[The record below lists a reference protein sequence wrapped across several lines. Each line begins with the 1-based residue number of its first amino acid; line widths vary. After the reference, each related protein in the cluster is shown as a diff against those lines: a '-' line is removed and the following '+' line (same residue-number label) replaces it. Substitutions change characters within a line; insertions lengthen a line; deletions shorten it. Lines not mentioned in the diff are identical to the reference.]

1 MPTPSFFTIAKEYD
15 TPFYLYDQAV
25 LQDTYQNL
33 RAVFPSVLE
42 IFYSLKANPNLALC
56 GVLQK
61 LGAGAEVCSL
71 VELETAIRVGFTPQ
85 NIIFLGPAKTE
96 DEIAAC
102 IKLGIA
108 AIVCESKNE
117 FNRINLLAQQ
127 QQKQVNVALR
137 INPNFVS
144 KTASLKMGGQAS
156 QFGMDEDLVLAEY
169 EFFFNQPAIKIIGIH
184 VYNGTRILDPQTVFD
199 NTRSIFELFEKITA
213 CSKQTLTFLDIG
225 GGLGVPYF
233 DQEQAVNLQQLKNLL
248 EPIILAWANQFPTTR
263 LILET
268 GRFLLAPAGVFV
280 SRIVDKKVSKGETY
294 LITDG
299 GTNCH
304 MAAVGLG
311 SFVKRNFPISLL
323 SQDAETKSASCDK
336 TNLSI
341 SADPLCVKS
350 TAHNASSCVQI
361 VGPLC
366 TPGDLLAKNIQLPD
380 AAIGDL
386 IVVHHSG
393 AYGLTAS
400 PVLFLSHGFPAELL
414 LHNNQVHL
422 IRARQTMHDFFNNQF
437 LLGEI

>member
-1 MPTPSFFTIAKEYD
+1 MLTPSFFTIAKNYG

-25 LQDTYQNL
+25 LQETYQNL
-33 RAVFPSVLE
+33 RATFPNVLE

-56 GVLQK
+56 RVLQK

-71 VELETAIRVGFTPQ
+71 VELETAIRAGFTPQ

-96 DEIAAC
+96 AELVAC
-102 IKLGIA
+102 IQLGIA
-108 AIVCESKNE
+108 AIVCESKTE
-117 FNRINLLAQQ
+117 FNRITLLAQKL
-127 QQKQVNVALR
+127 QKQVNVALR
-137 INPNFVS
+137 INPNFIS

-156 QFGMDEDLVLAEY
+156 QFGMDEELVLAEQV
-169 EFFFNQPAIKIIGIH
+169 FFFNQPQIKIIGIH
-184 VYNGTRILDPQTVFD
+184 VYNGTRILDLQTVFD
-199 NTRSIFELFEKITA
+199 NTRNIFQLFEKITA
-213 CSKQTLTFLDIG
+213 CSKQKLTFLDIG

-233 DQEQAVNLQQLKNLL
+233 DQEQALDLPQLKKLL
-248 EPIILAWANQFPTTR
+248 EPIILAWTKQFPDTR

-268 GRFLLAPAGVFV
+268 GRFLLAPSGVFV
-280 SRIVDKKVSKGETY
+280 SRIVDKKISKGETY

-311 SFVKRNFPISLL
+311 SLVKRNFPISLL
-323 SQDAETKSASCDK
+323 SQDRENA
-336 TNLSI
+336 
-341 SADPLCVKS
+341 VKS
-350 TAHNASSCVQI
+350 TSDNASSCVQI

-380 AAIGDL
+380 ANIGDL

-400 PVLFLSHGFPAELL
+400 PILFLSHGFPAELL
-414 LHNNQVHL
+414 LQNNQVHL
-422 IRARQTMHDFFNNQF
+422 IRARQTTSDFFNNQF
-437 LLGEI
+437 LPSEN